1 VEEEEEVLNVP
12 KEKIADPIELHGLST
27 AEQRWWRR
35 PVYAGLKC
43 ATCKQVK
50 SGAMYEYGVSEAN
63 GPIQWDGK
71 VYCNTR
77 CLPDDTKT
85 IRREKYQVRQPKNEN
100 GLRKM
105 QLMKAR
111 AQERLDRLKK
121 RYGQLRAERVFS
133 PLLKLADEE
142 GVSKQAMHKLLRR
155 AGVLGPSR
163 QGKERKTA

>member
-1 VEEEEEVLNVP
+1 MLNVP
-12 KEKIADPIELHGLST
+12 KDKTADPIELHGLST

-50 SGAMYEYGVSEAN
+50 AGAMYEYGVSKAS

-77 CLPDDTKT
+77 CLPDDTAT
-85 IRREKYQVRQPKNEN
+85 IRREKYHVRQPKNEN

-111 AQERLDRLKK
+111 AQERLDRLAK
-121 RYGQLRAERVFS
+121 RYRQLQRTPGVEV
-133 PLLKLADEE
+133 PLLKLAEE
-142 GVSKQAMHKLLRR
+142 EAVSKQAMHKLLRK